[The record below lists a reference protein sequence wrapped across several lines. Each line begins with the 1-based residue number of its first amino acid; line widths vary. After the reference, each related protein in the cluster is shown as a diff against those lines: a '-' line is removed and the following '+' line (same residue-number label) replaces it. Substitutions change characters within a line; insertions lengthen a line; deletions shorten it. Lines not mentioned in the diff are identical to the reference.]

1 MFGGEDSLSQ
11 PRRLTQT
18 LPRPTP
24 QRKPP
29 PDAGLAQSR
38 LQAQPWPPGMGQ
50 PLPKGQGAATPAAP
64 ALATPSLAPHPSPVV
79 AEVRGKISVAIL
91 LPLSGKHAAL
101 GQAMLNAAQMAVFDL
116 AAANFEL
123 MPRDTRGTPDG
134 AVAAARDAVANGA
147 QLLIGPLFAADVAA
161 VKPVAQSAGV
171 NMMALSTDVSLG
183 ESGAWVMGFAPA
195 PQVER
200 VVTYARRQGLYR
212 FAAIIPKTPYGA
224 IVRAAF
230 DKTAQELG
238 ASQTVLDSAA
248 EYAARVAKGEAYDAL
263 FLPLGGNELRTVVAQ
278 LAASGFDAKRVRLL
292 GTGLWDEAGLGQ
304 SVALLDGGWYA
315 ASEPDARER
324 FMATYSKIY
333 NAEPPR
339 LATLAYDATALAA
352 VLSRRGASFDRI
364 SLANANGFAGM
375 DGLFRLTPQ
384 GTAERGLAVNEI
396 TPTGSRVID
405 PAPSTFAGR

>member
-1 MFGGEDSLSQ
+1 MLGGEDATPQ
-11 PRRLTQT
+11 PRRHAQT

-24 QRKPP
+24 QRKLAPET
-29 PDAGLAQSR
+29 GMAQSR

-50 PLPKGQGAATPAAP
+50 PLATGQGGVTHTNP
-64 ALATPSLAPHPSPVV
+64 ALGTPSTAPVV
-79 AEVRGKISVAIL
+79 VEAKAKISVALL

-116 AAANFEL
+116 ASANFEL
-123 MPRDTRGTPDG
+123 MPRDTRGTPEG
-134 AVAAARDAVANGA
+134 AVAAARDAVASGA

-161 VKPVAQSAGV
+161 VKPVAQSSGV

-200 VVTYARRQGLYR
+200 VITYARRQGLYR

-224 IVRAAF
+224 IVRDAF
-230 DKTAQELG
+230 EKTAQELG
-238 ASQTVLDSAA
+238 TSRTMLDNPA
-248 EYAARVAKGEAYDAL
+248 ELTARLAKGESFDAL
-263 FLPLGGNELRTVVAQ
+263 FLPLGGNELRTVAAQ
-278 LAASGFDAKRVRLL
+278 LAANGFDAKRIRLL

-304 SVALLDGGWYA
+304 SVPLLVGGWYA

-324 FMATYSKIY
+324 FMASYKNAY

-352 VLSRRGASFDRI
+352 VLSRRGASFDRV